1 MPDDVGA
8 PTPYTCGDAVGGNER
23 RGTCSDGR
31 HGTTAFDFLEIADSI
46 YDGIYIADGTGRT
59 LYVNRSYS
67 RITGLRPDDVVGKTV
82 QDLVAAG
89 VYKNAVTPEVI
100 RQKKQVNAVGES
112 ARNGATMLIT
122 GNPILDQHG
131 NVKLVVV
138 IEREITDL
146 QGMQAELDATQEK
159 MKAVEID
166 RRRDSR
172 ELEHLRKQMASGNQL
187 IGTSQAIAN
196 ILQMVRQIAG
206 FDVTVLIHGE
216 TGVGKEVVANEIF
229 LNGSRKNKPF
239 IKVNCAA
246 IPANLLEAELFGYE
260 KGAFTGAAPAGK
272 LGLFELADKGTLL
285 LDEIGELPLDLQS
298 KLLRAIQAK
307 EITRVGGSKPI
318 RLDTRILAATNV
330 DLRELV
336 RQGRFR
342 EDLFYRLSVFPI
354 HIPPLR
360 ARIDDLEALTWHFL
374 GVYNS
379 KYGKAVR
386 INAAG
391 MDLMRRYRW
400 PGNARELQNIIERL
414 VLVSDPGSIVGDE
427 QLAALLNIGDELAPS
442 PDSARGLKEIVD
454 EVERRTIE
462 KALAQCGSTRKAA
475 RLLGVDQSTIVK
487 KVKRLGIRLPMTSGI
502 GGDDERHHR

>member
-1 MPDDVGA
+1 MPNNGNAPSPDGDGGGAEGEGRPGSDVRREGA
-8 PTPYTCGDAVGGNER
+8 V
-23 RGTCSDGR
+23 
-31 HGTTAFDFLEIADSI
+31 FDFLEIADSI

-67 RITGLRPDDVVGKTV
+67 RITGLRPDDVVGKNV

-100 RQKKQVNAVGES
+100 RLKKQVNAVGES
-112 ARNGATMLIT
+112 ARNGARMLIT

-146 QGMQAELDATQEK
+146 LDMQAELDATQEK
-159 MKAVEID
+159 MKAVEVD
-166 RRRDSR
+166 RRRDCR
-172 ELEHLRKQMASGNQL
+172 ELEHLRKQVASSNQL
-187 IGTSQAIAN
+187 IGSSSAISN
-196 ILQMVRQIAG
+196 ILQMVHQIAG

-229 LNGSRKNKPF
+229 LNGLRKDKPF

-260 KGAFTGAAPAGK
+260 KGAFTGAATTGR

-298 KLLRAIQAK
+298 KLLRAIQTK

-336 RQGRFR
+336 KQGRFR

-379 KYGKAVR
+379 KYGKAIR
-386 INAAG
+386 IDAAA
-391 MDLMRRYRW
+391 MELMRRYRW

-427 QLAALLNIGDELAPS
+427 QLAALLNIGDELGPGLD
-442 PDSARGLKEIVD
+442 PARGLKEIVD
-454 EVERRTIE
+454 EVEKRAIE
-462 KALAQCGSTRKAA
+462 KALTQCGSTRKAA
-475 RLLGVDQSTIVK
+475 HLLGVDQSTIVK
-487 KVKRLGIRLPMTSGI
+487 KVKRLGIRLPMHSGI
-502 GGDDERHHR
+502 GADAERHHN